1 MVLVAPQARAV
12 ILLVYRFE
20 DSMDAHSSTQTLRQ
34 AGWVVLLLAFTS
46 GFIIMSVELLG
57 GRILA
62 PYFGSS
68 IYVWGSIISIFMV
81 ALSVGYLIGGRLSV
95 LSPNLGR
102 YGLFFLLA
110 ALGLLPI
117 VFFAN
122 QAMDAVFAAIDD
134 PRYGSLLASTLL
146 FFIPTAILGMI
157 APYSVRLM
165 VNDTDHSGQVAGGL
179 YFVSTLG
186 SALGTLLTSF
196 YLVLWFDMNT
206 ILLAMITVLLL
217 AGVLAIVLNRGRL

>member
-1 MVLVAPQARAV
+1 MSDEQVETKLER
-12 ILLVYRFE
+12 I
-20 DSMDAHSSTQTLRQ
+20 
-34 AGWVVLLLAFTS
+34 GWLVLLLAFTS

-81 ALSVGYLIGGRLSV
+81 ALAMGYLIGGRLSINQ
-95 LSPNLGR
+95 PNLGL

-110 ALGLLPI
+110 AIGLLPI
-117 VFFAN
+117 VFFADN
-122 QAMDAVFAAIDD
+122 AMDAVFSAIDD
-134 PRYGSLLASTLL
+134 PRYGSLLASTLV
-146 FFIPTAILGMI
+146 FFIPTALLGMI

-165 VNDTDHSGQVAGGL
+165 VDNTRHSGQVAGGL

-206 ILLAMITVLLL
+206 ILITMVGVLLL
-217 AGVLAIVLNRGRL
+217 AGSLAIAFNRRRP

>member
-1 MVLVAPQARAV
+1 
-12 ILLVYRFE
+12 
-20 DSMDAHSSTQTLRQ
+20 MDAHSSTQSLRQ

-68 IYVWGSIISIFMV
+68 IYVWGSVISIFMV

-165 VNDTDHSGQVAGGL
+165 VNNTDHSGQVAGGL

>member
-1 MVLVAPQARAV
+1 
-12 ILLVYRFE
+12 
-20 DSMDAHSSTQTLRQ
+20 MDAQSSTQSLRQ

-81 ALSVGYLIGGRLSV
+81 ALSIGYLIGGRLSV

>member
-1 MVLVAPQARAV
+1 MPPEA
-12 ILLVYRFE
+12 
-20 DSMDAHSSTQTLRQ
+20 AHQKPLKQ
-34 AGWVVLLLAFTS
+34 IGWVVLLLAFTS

-68 IYVWGSIISIFMV
+68 IYVWGSIISILMV

-95 LSPNLGR
+95 NQPNLRR
-102 YGLFFLLA
+102 YGIFFVLA

-122 QAMDAVFAAIDD
+122 QAMDAVFMAIDD

-165 VNDTDHSGQVAGGL
+165 VNNTERSGQVAGGL
-179 YFVSTLG
+179 YFISTLG

-196 YLVLWFDMNT
+196 YLVLWFEMNT
-206 ILLAMITVLLL
+206 ILLTMVTVLIL
-217 AGVLAIVLNRGRL
+217 AGALAFTLGSKRS

>member
-1 MVLVAPQARAV
+1 MSDTKPRSLAPLILV
-12 ILLVYRFE
+12 
-20 DSMDAHSSTQTLRQ
+20 
-34 AGWVVLLLAFTS
+34 LAFSS

-81 ALSVGYLIGGRLSV
+81 ALSVGYLVGGRLSV
-95 LSPNLGR
+95 DNPNLKR
-102 YGLFFLLA
+102 YGIFFIA
-110 ALGLLPI
+110 AAVTLVPTI
-117 VFFAN
+117 FFAN
-122 QAMDAVFAAIDD
+122 NMMDQVFLLVED
-134 PRYGSLLASTLL
+134 PRYGSLLASTAL
-146 FFIPTAILGMI
+146 FFVPTAILGMI

-165 VNDTDHSGQVAGGL
+165 VQNTRHSGQVAGSL

-196 YLVLWFDMNT
+196 YLVLWFEMNQIMAT
-206 ILLAMITVLLL
+206 MFVVLLL
-217 AGVLAIVLNRGRL
+217 AGATAIFCHRIEETE

>member
-1 MVLVAPQARAV
+1 MSDEQIDTKLER
-12 ILLVYRFE
+12 I
-20 DSMDAHSSTQTLRQ
+20 
-34 AGWVVLLLAFTS
+34 GWLVLLLAFTS

-62 PYFGSS
+62 PYFGTS

-81 ALSVGYLIGGRLSV
+81 ALAMGYLIGGRLSINR
-95 LSPNLGR
+95 PNLGL

-110 ALGLLPI
+110 AIGLLPI
-117 VFFAN
+117 VFFADN
-122 QAMDAVFAAIDD
+122 AMDAVFSAIDD

-146 FFIPTAILGMI
+146 FFIPTALLGMI

-165 VNDTDHSGQVAGGL
+165 VDNTRHSGQVAGGL

-206 ILLAMITVLLL
+206 ILITMVGVLLL
-217 AGVLAIVLNRGRL
+217 AGSLAIAFNRRRP